1 MVATTSGGKPNYFFA
16 VFGAD
21 PSKPSVDGG
30 VYPLL
35 RGDVVR
41 SGIIVGDV
49 LLLYEAPLSF
59 QGIGVVTGIET
70 SDQKGLMDINY
81 QYFPLCHP
89 VHWSSLGA
97 LRKTILDLRTPL
109 SSSRNLLQPISN
121 TSFRAAIAGRQ
132 VDWP

>member
-1 MVATTSGGKPNYFFA
+1 MVATTSGRKPNYCFA

-21 PSKPSVDGG
+21 PSQPPVDGG

-35 RGDVVR
+35 RGDVVK
-41 SGIIVGDV
+41 SGITAGDV

-59 QGIGVVTGIET
+59 QGIGVVTGT
-70 SDQKGLMDINY
+70 KSSDQKGQIDINY

-89 VHWSSLGA
+89 VHWSSQDA
-97 LRKTILDLRTPL
+97 LLKTIPELRTPL
-109 SSSRNLLQPISN
+109 GYSRNLLQPISN